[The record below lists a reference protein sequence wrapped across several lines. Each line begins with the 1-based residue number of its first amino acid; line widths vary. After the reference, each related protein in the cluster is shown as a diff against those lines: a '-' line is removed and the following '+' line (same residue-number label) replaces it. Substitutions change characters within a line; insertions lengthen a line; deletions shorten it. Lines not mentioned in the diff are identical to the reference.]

1 MTFFRCLLSASCL
14 ACACMMASPASAE
27 SKGDAHWNF
36 EDAANKEFAHIRPA
50 ETVNLKADVLEIA
63 PAAEKKGGL
72 DAQNREKWLEH
83 AKKNPDM
90 VLGQASWYGRDFD
103 RKATASGLPYDMY
116 TFTAAHRTLPLGTVV
131 RVTDQFN
138 GRSVMVC
145 VTDRGPYAKGRI
157 LDLSYAAADVLD
169 LRDRGV
175 ANIGLEVVSDAKGK
189 VLSRDK
195 AFFVQL
201 ETAGKDKIGP
211 FDSFADAAAL
221 HEACAPILRPES
233 FSTRP
238 GSSRAAQAFPR
249 PRPSRTGPSAVGGC
263 LGLLRRGRTPRAASL
278 AKGGP

>member
-14 ACACMMASPASAE
+14 ACACMMASPASAAD
-27 SKGDAHWNF
+27 KGDAHWNF
-36 EDAANKEFAHIRPA
+36 DNAASKEFSHIRPA
-50 ETVNLKADVLEIA
+50 DTVNLKADLLESSSV
-63 PAAEKKGGL
+63 PAEKQGAR
-72 DAQNREKWLEH
+72 DAQDREKWLEH

-157 LDLSYAAADVLD
+157 LDLSYAAADALD
-169 LRDRGV
+169 LKERGV

-189 VLSRDK
+189 VLSSDK

-201 ETAGKDKIGP
+201 EAAGSDRLGP
-211 FDSFADAAAL
+211 FESFADAAAL
-221 HEACAPILRPES
+221 HEAMLRAHPEAKVILD
-233 FSTRP
+233 
-238 GSSRAAQAFPR
+238 
-249 PRPSRTGPSAVGGC
+249 SA
-263 LGLLRRGRTPRAASL
+263 R
-278 AKGGP
+278 

>member
-1 MTFFRCLLSASCL
+1 MTFFRCLLSATCL

-83 AKKNPDM
+83 AKKNSDM

-221 HEACAPILRPES
+221 HEAMLRAHPEARVILD
-233 FSTRP
+233 
-238 GSSRAAQAFPR
+238 
-249 PRPSRTGPSAVGGC
+249 SA
-263 LGLLRRGRTPRAASL
+263 R
-278 AKGGP
+278 

>member
-1 MTFFRCLLSASCL
+1 
-14 ACACMMASPASAE
+14 MASPASAE

-157 LDLSYAAADVLD
+157 LDLSYAAA
-169 LRDRGV
+169 
-175 ANIGLEVVSDAKGK
+175 
-189 VLSRDK
+189 
-195 AFFVQL
+195 
-201 ETAGKDKIGP
+201 
-211 FDSFADAAAL
+211 
-221 HEACAPILRPES
+221 
-233 FSTRP
+233 
-238 GSSRAAQAFPR
+238 
-249 PRPSRTGPSAVGGC
+249 
-263 LGLLRRGRTPRAASL
+263 
-278 AKGGP
+278 